1 MTLKETVNRFS
12 ERMRTASSEKRYTD
26 TIKILDE
33 LRAKLR
39 AEPPEESEV
48 ITLLQEVYDSKSAS
62 DAQYGFIAAWSNLSA
77 AYVPV
82 LCDIVDSKKCQAVH
96 EPAIELLSELNDP
109 RAFQVLKQAVSYR
122 WDYDEWLHVPRKALQ
137 GLSRI
142 GGNDAVEIIRAAAK
156 SDEEEIQNEAVGIL
170 DELDS
175 SPA

>member
-1 MTLKETVNRFS
+1 MTLRETVKRFS
-12 ERMRTASSEKRYTD
+12 DRMRTASSEKRYTD

-33 LRAKLR
+33 LRAELR

-48 ITLLQEVYDSKSAS
+48 ITLLQEVYDSKSVS
-62 DAQYGFIAAWSNLSA
+62 DAQYGFIAAWSNLSST
-77 AYVPV
+77 YVPI
-82 LCDIVDSKKCQAVH
+82 LCEIVESEECQSVH
-96 EPAIELLSELNDP
+96 DPAIELLSEFSDP
-109 RAFQVLKQAVSYR
+109 RAFDVLKKAVSYR

-142 GGNDAVEIIRAAAK
+142 GSPEAVEIIKTAA
-156 SDEEEIQNEAVGIL
+156 SSQEEEIQNEAVEIL